1 MFLIIGT
8 GSGQNSEVARAIATN
23 RAPRYSSS
31 CRSCLRK
38 QQQKLQLQPVS
49 AS

>member
-8 GSGQNSEVARAIATN
+8 GSGQVARALATN
-23 RAPRYSSS
+23 RASRYSSS